1 MQNAYLNAYY
11 EEMTDFLGGIFSAVL
26 KTNEV
31 LEKGNLTG
39 CLRIAKES
47 IFTGLNNF
55 NVYSVFDK
63 QSSSDFGF
71 TPEEVMCLLN
81 DYELRKFERTV
92 KEW

>member
-1 MQNAYLNAYY
+1 MSIL
-11 EEMTDFLGGIFSAVL
+11 FL
-26 KTNEV
+26 TN
-31 LEKGNLTG
+31 
-39 CLRIAKES
+39 
-47 IFTGLNNF
+47 
-55 NVYSVFDK
+55 